1 MRLKSLKL
9 YSRRSA
15 VGRSK
20 MRRVGSIAAISLII
34 ASAIYLADATDETQT
49 KTQDIITQE
58 PDVYGQEVTLN
69 QLRRDGSLHYRLN
82 THEIRQ
88 YSDKNITHLKAPVL
102 NLLSPTQPPWDISS
116 GQGYI
121 RKQGSNASAEDVVY
135 LTDQVVMIQTH
146 EVRGTTTI
154 RASAFQI
161 YPELEFAETT
171 EAVMIDT
178 DIGRTRSAGL
188 RADLKSGVL
197 FLSSNDTQRVH
208 TIVLPEQFKKS

>member
-34 ASAIYLADATDETQT
+34 ASAIYLADATDET
-49 KTQDIITQE
+49 
-58 PDVYGQEVTLN
+58 PDQNTRHHNPRGLMSTDRRSPLN

-171 EAVMIDT
+171 GSCYDRHRYWSDPIRRPA
-178 DIGRTRSAGL
+178 RRSKIWGTIFI
-188 RADLKSGVL
+188 LK
-197 FLSSNDTQRVH
+197 
-208 TIVLPEQFKKS
+208 